1 MQPDL
6 RVNIAGLELK
16 NPVLTASGTF
26 GYGLEYAE
34 VTRLSGI
41 GAIVVKG
48 LSLTPSAGNPE
59 PRVVE
64 TASGLLNAVG
74 LENIG
79 IEAFLQYKLPL
90 LSSFGTPVI
99 ANLYGKSEEE
109 YRALALRIG
118 DNPDIAALEI
128 NISCPNVKAGGM
140 AFGTDPSAAARLTA
154 TIRSATAKPLIV
166 KLSPNVT
173 DIRIIA
179 RSVEEA
185 GADALS
191 LINTLTGM
199 SIDAKTR
206 RPRLANITGGLSGP
220 AIKPVAL
227 RMVWEA
233 ASCVRIPIIGLGG
246 IMSATDAVEFFLAGA
261 SAVAVGTANFINPD
275 VTGNIVRGLEE
286 YLIQNS
292 IPSVNDLR
300 GALLLP

>member
-1 MQPDL
+1 MPDL
-6 RVNIAGLELK
+6 CVNIAGLRLK

-34 VTRLSGI
+34 AADLSRI

-48 LSLTPSAGNPE
+48 LSLEPSAGNPE

-79 IEAFLQYKLPL
+79 VEAFLKDKLPL
-90 LSSFGTPVI
+90 LKSHGTPVI
-99 ANLYGKSEEE
+99 ANLYGKSEED
-109 YRALALRIG
+109 YKNLALRLERE
-118 DNPDIAALEI
+118 PDIAALEL

-140 AFGTDPSAAARLTA
+140 AFGTDPDAAARLTENV
-154 TIRSATAKPLIV
+154 RQVSSKPLIV

-173 DIRIIA
+173 DIKVIA
-179 RSVEEA
+179 RSVEGA

-199 SIDAKTR
+199 AIDIKTR
-206 RPRLANITGGLSGP
+206 KPRLANVTGGLSGP

-227 RMVWEA
+227 RMVWETSA
-233 ASCVRIPIIGLGG
+233 CVKIPVIGLGG
-246 IMSATDAVEFFLAGA
+246 IMNANDAIEFFLAGA
-261 SAVAVGTANFINPD
+261 SAVAVGTANFINPK
-275 VTGNIVRGLEE
+275 VTSEIVGGLKD
-286 YLIQNS
+286 YMKKNNFSS
-292 IPSVNDLR
+292 IADLKK
-300 GALLLP
+300 GLVLP